1 MYRLTRRK
9 TARQSLPAKGFT
21 LIELIIVVVIIGIL
35 SAIAVPNFVDL
46 SGSARKAALKALA
59 ANLGTAASLN
69 YANWA
74 LNSATRVTTCAG
86 FKDLVTPRPPDT
98 IVFTDPPVNNICT
111 ISDSQLSGES
121 ASATFAIPGP
131 AI

>member
-1 MYRLTRRK
+1 MYRFRNRR
-9 TARQSLPAKGFT
+9 AVRQSASAAKGFT

-46 SGSARKAALKALA
+46 SGNARKAALKALA

-74 LNSATRVTTCAG
+74 LNPSATRVTTCAG
-86 FKDLVTPRPPDT
+86 FKTLVTPTPPDN
-98 IVFTDPPVNNICT
+98 IVFTDPPVNNVCT

-121 ASATFAIPGP
+121 ATFAIPGP